1 VTLNEPIEVL
11 TTIAFAEAILKQL
24 QQISPRLQ
32 FTVQSARRPEDIP
45 DDVWSRTEILYT
57 DTVLPEPKQV
67 PNLRWLQ
74 LHYSGVDFALD
85 APLLHKPGLQVTT
98 LSGAAVPQIAE
109 YVIMMMLALGHR
121 LPDVF
126 LNQNRAEWPSDRW
139 DRFMPKE
146 LRGSTVG
153 IVGYG
158 SIGRE
163 IARLLLPF
171 GVTILA
177 VKRDVKHPQDTGYTI
192 PGLGDPHGDFFHRL
206 YPIQALKP
214 MLKVCDFVVI
224 CVPLTH
230 KTRNLI
236 NEEVLKSFKSTA
248 YLIDIGRG
256 GVIDQN
262 ALLVALQERRLAGAA
277 LDVFSE
283 EPLPPSSPFWHLPN
297 VIISPHIAGVSPN
310 YRLRAAELFA
320 ENLQR
325 YIQGIPL
332 LNLLDLENQ
341 Y

>member
-1 VTLNEPIEVL
+1 MNPKEPIEVL
-11 TTIAFAEAILKQL
+11 TTIAFTEAILKQL

-32 FTVQSARRPEDIP
+32 FTVQTARRPEDISE
-45 DDVWSRTEILYT
+45 DIWQRTEILYT
-57 DTVLPEPKQV
+57 DTVLPEPNQV

-74 LHYSGVDFALD
+74 FHYSGIDFALD
-85 APLLHKPGLQVTT
+85 APLLRKPGLQITT

-109 YVIMMMLALGHR
+109 YVLMMMLALGHR
-121 LPDVF
+121 LSDIFV
-126 LNQNRAEWPSDRW
+126 NQTRAEWPSDRW
-139 DRFMPKE
+139 ERFMPRE

-177 VKRDVKHPQDTGYTI
+177 AKRDVKHPQDAGYTI

-206 YPIQALKP
+206 YPYQALKS
-214 MLKVCDFVVI
+214 MLKLCDFIVI
-224 CVPLTH
+224 CVPLTRE
-230 KTRNLI
+230 TRQMI
-236 NEEVLKSFKSTA
+236 NEDMLKSIKPGAF
-248 YLIDIGRG
+248 LVDIGRG
-256 GVIDQN
+256 GVIDQD
-262 ALLVALQERRLAGAA
+262 ALLEALQERRLSGAA
-277 LDVFSE
+277 LDVFAE
-283 EPLPPSSPFWHLPN
+283 EPLPPSSPFWRLPN
-297 VIISPHIAGVSPN
+297 VIVSPHIAGSSPH
-310 YRLRAAELFA
+310 YRARAAELFA
-320 ENLQR
+320 ENLNR

>member
-1 VTLNEPIEVL
+1 VTTNEPIEIL
-11 TTIAFAEAILKQL
+11 TTIEFAESILKEL

-32 FTVQSARRPEDIP
+32 FTIQSARRPEDIP
-45 DDVWSRTEILYT
+45 DDLWAKTEILYT
-57 DTVLPEPKQV
+57 DTVLPEPDQV

-74 LHYSGVDFALD
+74 FHYSGVDFALD
-85 APLLHKPGLQVTT
+85 APLLQKPSLQITT

-109 YVIMMMLALGHR
+109 YVLMMMLALGHR

-126 LNQNRAEWPSDRW
+126 IHQARAEWPSDRW

-177 VKRDVKHPQDTGYTI
+177 AKRDVKHPQDTGYTI

-206 YPIQALKP
+206 YPIQALKS
-214 MLKVCDFVVI
+214 MLKLCDFVIVS
-224 CVPLTH
+224 VPLTRQ
-230 KTRNLI
+230 TRNMI
-236 NEEVLKSFKSTA
+236 NADVLKAIKSGA

-256 GVIDQN
+256 GVIDQS
-262 ALLVALQERRLAGAA
+262 ALLDALQEHRLAGAA
-277 LDVFSE
+277 LDVFAE

-297 VIISPHIAGVSPN
+297 VIISPHIAGISPY
-310 YRLRAAELFA
+310 YRLRA
-320 ENLQR
+320 
-325 YIQGIPL
+325 
-332 LNLLDLENQ
+332 D
-341 Y
+341 